1 MAKLTN
7 SKSTIIFNTLAY
19 IIIGLFTFLSVLPF
33 WLIVSGSFT
42 SNESIILHG
51 YHLFPQSFS
60 LDAYKAIFTIPQ
72 GIIDAYKITIFVT
85 VVGTLGGLLLI
96 SMGGYVLQRKDF
108 RSRNKISF
116 FIYFTTLFQGG
127 LIPWYILLTNYL
139 GLKDKLAVLILPGL
153 MSPFLVILMK
163 NFIRMSIPDEIVESA
178 KIDGAGDF
186 KIYYSIIL
194 QLAIPGLA
202 TIALFL
208 GLQYWND
215 WFLCM
220 LYIDTPSKYSLQFF
234 LYNMLNGAD
243 FLRNLSQGAGVNV
256 SVAIPAETT
265 KLAMA
270 VVVVGPII
278 FLYPF
283 IQRYFVK
290 GLTIGAV
297 KG

>member
-1 MAKLTN
+1 MAKISN
-7 SKSTIIFNTLAY
+7 SKSTTIFNLLAY
-19 IIIGLFTFLSVLPF
+19 IIIIILTFFCILPF
-33 WLIVSGSFT
+33 WLIISGSFT
-42 SNESIILHG
+42 TNESIILHG
-51 YHLFPQSFS
+51 YRLIPDS
-60 LDAYKAIFTIPQ
+60 LSLEAYKAIFRIPQ
-72 GIIDAYKITIFVT
+72 GIFNAYGITIFVT
-85 VVGTLGGLLLI
+85 AVGTLSGLLLI

-127 LIPWYILLTNYL
+127 LIPWYILLTNFL
-139 GLKDKLAVLILPGL
+139 GLKDKVAVLILPGL
-153 MSPFLVILMK
+153 MTPFLVILMK
-163 NFIRMSIPDEIVESA
+163 NFIRMAVPDEVVESA

-186 KIYYSIIL
+186 RIYHSIVL
-194 QLAIPGLA
+194 HLAGPGLA

-208 GLQYWND
+208 ALQYWND
-215 WFLCM
+215 WFMSM
-220 LYIDTPSKYSLQFF
+220 LFIDTPQKYSLQFF
-234 LYNMLNGAD
+234 LYNMLNGAE
-243 FLRNLSQGAGVNV
+243 FLRNLSQGAGVDI

-270 VVVVGPII
+270 VIVVGPII

>member
-1 MAKLTN
+1 MSKIRNA
-7 SKSTIIFNTLAY
+7 KSTTVFNLIAY
-19 IIIGLFTFLSVLPF
+19 IIVGIFAVLSILPF
-33 WLIVSGSFT
+33 WLIISGSFT

-51 YHLFPQSFS
+51 YRLFPEAFS
-60 LDAYKAIFTIPQ
+60 LEAYNAIFIIPE
-72 GIIDAYKITIFVT
+72 GIFNAYKITIFVT
-85 VVGTLGGLLLI
+85 LVGTLSGLFLI

-116 FIYFTTLFQGG
+116 FVYFTTLFQGG

-139 GLKDKLAVLILPGL
+139 GLKDKIAVLILPGL
-153 MSPFLVILMK
+153 MTPFLIILMK
-163 NFIRMSIPDEIVESA
+163 NFIKMAVPDEVIESA

-186 KIYYSIIL
+186 KIYRSIVL
-194 QLAIPGLA
+194 SLSGPGLA

-208 GLQYWND
+208 ALQYWND
-215 WFLCM
+215 WFMSM
-220 LYIDTPSKYSLQFF
+220 LYIDTPEKYSLQFF
-234 LYNMLNGAD
+234 LYNMLNGAE
-243 FLRNLSQGAGVNV
+243 FLRNLSQGAGVNI
-256 SVAIPAETT
+256 SVQIPAETT

-283 IQRYFVK
+283 IQRFFVK

>member
-1 MAKLTN
+1 MAKIRN
-7 SKSTIIFNTLAY
+7 AASTRLFNTLSY
-19 IIIGLFTFLSVLPF
+19 IIIAFFTILSILPF

-42 SNESIILHG
+42 SNESIVLHG
-51 YHLFPQSFS
+51 YRLFPESFS
-60 LDAYKAIFTIPQ
+60 LEAYEAIFMIPDGIINAYKV
-72 GIIDAYKITIFVT
+72 TIFVT

-108 RSRNKISF
+108 RSRNKFSF

-127 LIPWYILLTNYL
+127 LIPWYILLTSVL
-139 GLKDKLAVLILPGL
+139 GLKDKIAVLILPGL
-153 MSPFLVILMK
+153 MTPFLIILMK
-163 NFIRMSIPDEIVESA
+163 NFIRMAVPDEVVESA

-186 KIYYSIIL
+186 RIYHSIVL
-194 QLAIPGLA
+194 HLSGPGLA
-202 TIALFL
+202 TIGLFL
-208 GLQYWND
+208 ALQYWND
-215 WFLCM
+215 WFMSM
-220 LYIDTPSKYSLQFF
+220 LYIDSSEKFSLQFF
-234 LYNMLNGAD
+234 LYNMLNGAE
-243 FLRNLSQGAGVNV
+243 FLRGLSQGAGVDV
-256 SVAIPAETT
+256 LVQIPGETT